1 MSRPVRKYSID
12 SPNVYINTKFVE
24 QLLDSLGIS
33 QSKVSLDLNWGRD
46 TLRKYCTYRS
56 LISKE
61 KREELANYFHCN
73 PSKLINYYPTA
84 DMIKTHHDL
93 NINHNSIRSSNDQST
108 IINNDVS
115 AKDYSTELLL
125 EKISSLE
132 KSIKLLTNEQKE
144 FIEFFKTKF
153 QQSDERSSKQ
163 QLYILNQLKEKN

>member
-1 MSRPVRKYSID
+1 MEGKKKMSRPVRKYSID
-12 SPNVYINTKFVE
+12 SPNVYINTKFVK

-46 TLRKYCTYRS
+46 TLNKYCTYRS
-56 LISKE
+56 LISKK
-61 KREELANYFHCN
+61 KREELANYLHCN
-73 PSKLINYYPTA
+73 PSKLIKYYPTA

-108 IINNDVS
+108 IINNNVS

-144 FIEFFKTKF
+144 FMEFFKTKF

-163 QLYILNQLKEKN
+163 

>member
-12 SPNVYINTKFVE
+12 SPNVYINTKFVK

-46 TLRKYCTYRS
+46 TLRKYCTYRA

-61 KREELANYFHCN
+61 KREELSNYFHCN

-84 DMIKTHHDL
+84 DMIKAHHDL
-93 NINHNSIRSSNDQST
+93 NINHNRIRSSNDQST
-108 IINNDVS
+108 IINNNVS

-153 QQSDERSSKQ
+153 QQSDERSSK
-163 QLYILNQLKEKN
+163 

>member
-46 TLRKYCTYRS
+46 TLRKYCTYRA

-84 DMIKTHHDL
+84 DMIKAHHDL
-93 NINHNSIRSSNDQST
+93 NINHNPIRSSNDQST
-108 IINNDVS
+108 IINNNVS
-115 AKDYSTELLL
+115 VENIIIASSTSSILL
-125 EKISSLE
+125 ISCS
-132 KSIKLLTNEQKE
+132 T
-144 FIEFFKTKF
+144 FIAQCAQSSPLILILIAFFK
-153 QQSDERSSKQ
+153 SPW
-163 QLYILNQLKEKN
+163 

>member
-1 MSRPVRKYSID
+1 MLFRS
-12 SPNVYINTKFVE
+12 
-24 QLLDSLGIS
+24 LLDSLGIS

-61 KREELANYFHCN
+61 KREELANYFHCS

-108 IINNDVS
+108 IINNNVS

-144 FIEFFKTKF
+144 FMEFFKTKF

-163 QLYILNQLKEKN
+163 